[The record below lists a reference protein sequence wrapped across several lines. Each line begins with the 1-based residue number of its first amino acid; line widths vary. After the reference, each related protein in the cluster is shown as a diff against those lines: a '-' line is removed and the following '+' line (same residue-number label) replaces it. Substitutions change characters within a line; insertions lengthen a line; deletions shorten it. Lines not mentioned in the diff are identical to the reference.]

1 MRRYRTR
8 DVTDTNEPT
17 WLMWPWWVKI
27 PNEDFT
33 IAIDDSYGDYIR
45 GGDGGGV
52 HEGWQGGQWGGMV
65 VKMEVDKVDDMLV
78 KISDEDY

>member
-1 MRRYRTR
+1 M
-8 DVTDTNEPT
+8 
-17 WLMWPWWVKI
+17 K
-27 PNEDFT
+27 T